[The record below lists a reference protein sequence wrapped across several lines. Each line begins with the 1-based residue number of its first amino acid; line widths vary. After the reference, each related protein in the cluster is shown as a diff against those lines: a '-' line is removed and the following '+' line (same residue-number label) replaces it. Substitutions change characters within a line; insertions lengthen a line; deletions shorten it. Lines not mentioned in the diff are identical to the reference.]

1 LLSRL
6 KGEVVTVRIGG
17 TLDNPTVDR
26 RALID
31 FGKRL
36 GAKAAGGLLQNL
48 LEKGLDKAAEKA
60 AKRKTPSTAP

>member
-1 LLSRL
+1 MLSRL
-6 KGEVVTVRIGG
+6 KGEVVSIRVGG
-17 TLDNPTVDR
+17 TLDDPMIDR
-26 RALID
+26 RVLAD

-60 AKRKTPSTAP
+60 AKRKTPPATP